1 LDISVALCTYNGA
14 PHLAEQL
21 ASLANQTVQPAELV
35 ICDDGS
41 RDQTVEI
48 AKQFTAFAPFVVK
61 LFRNETNLGVANNFA
76 HATRNCSGEF
86 VAYCDQDDVWLPHK
100 LERLTQALRDRPNAI
115 VAFSDAQRVTHE
127 LQPMPGTLW
136 ETLPMPR
143 SVSRSGPLF
152 PHLLKRSLVTGATM
166 LVNREAAMRLL
177 PPGEFWLHDEWLA
190 LFAAAAGQIVAVAE
204 PLIQYRQH
212 QRQQVGSR
220 RLNLWDQFQIARQQ
234 APTMA
239 RVYCTR
245 WNAVLKALEANAH
258 LNWPDSAIA
267 SLQACLAHWQRRADA
282 INQGRLATARTAI
295 VELLSG
301 RYDRYALGWKSA
313 LADLVLS

>member
-1 LDISVALCTYNGA
+1 MDISVALCTYNGE

-21 ASLANQTVQPAELV
+21 ASLTSQTLPPTELI

-41 RDQTVEI
+41 RDETVEI
-48 AKQFTAFAPFVVK
+48 ANQFAASAPFAVK
-61 LFRNETNLGVANNFA
+61 VLRNETNLGVASNFTC
-76 HATRNCSGEF
+76 ATRNCSGEF
-86 VAYCDQDDVWLPHK
+86 VAFCDQDDVWLPHK
-100 LERLTQALRDRPNAI
+100 LERLMQALRARPDAT
-115 VAFSDAQRVTHE
+115 VVFSDAQRVTHE
-127 LQPMPGTLW
+127 LHPMPGSLW
-136 ETLPMPR
+136 ETLPMPT
-143 SVSRSGPLF
+143 SVSRGGPLF

-212 QRQQVGSR
+212 PGQQVGSR
-220 RLNLWDQFQIARQQ
+220 RLSLWDQFQIARQQ

-245 WNAVLKALEANAH
+245 WNAVVKALEASSH
-258 LNWPDSAIA
+258 LNWPESSITL
-267 SLQACLAHWQRRADA
+267 LQDCHAHWQRRAAA
-282 INQGRLATARTAI
+282 IKHGRIATARTAI
-295 VELLSG
+295 GEFFSG
-301 RYDRYALGWKSA
+301 RYERYALGWKSV
-313 LADLVLS
+313 LADLILS